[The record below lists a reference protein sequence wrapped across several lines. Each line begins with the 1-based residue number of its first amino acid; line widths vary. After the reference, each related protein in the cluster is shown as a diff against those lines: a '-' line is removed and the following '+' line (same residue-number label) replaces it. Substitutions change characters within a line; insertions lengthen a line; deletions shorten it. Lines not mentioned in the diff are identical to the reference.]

1 MIAPSRYLAAVRLA
15 AKEFEELLTG
25 DLMLVEAIPQEE
37 IVSAG
42 GIIIAST
49 QRQVNSVKANL
60 PHFVRVLAVGP
71 GFYDPEDPAKIT
83 PLDTQPGAII
93 MIGENSVKWWSHLPV
108 TGYKPYDMG
117 ITSES
122 EIQIKFKDDEAF
134 RRVFGAIN
142 KGLEAKVDTGGA

>member
-15 AKEFEELLTG
+15 ESELAELLTG
-25 DLMLVEAIPQEE
+25 DLMLVEAIPKEE
-37 IVSAG
+37 VKTSS
-42 GIIIAST
+42 GIIIASNE
-49 QRQVNSVKANL
+49 RQVNSVKANL

-71 GFYDPEDPAKIT
+71 GFYDESGAAV
-83 PLDTQPGAII
+83 PLDTLPGAII
-93 MIGENSVKWWSHLPV
+93 MIGDNSVKWWSHLPV

-142 KGLEAKVDTGGA
+142 KGLETKVDTGGA